1 VVNKNVIF
9 KVIAGKECDMNKGLE
24 VRIKYM
30 NTLLEEGKMTIQKY
44 NKLLSEAYRKKEITL
59 DEHRELLEVP
69 NGK

>member
-1 VVNKNVIF
+1 
-9 KVIAGKECDMNKGLE
+9 MNKGLE